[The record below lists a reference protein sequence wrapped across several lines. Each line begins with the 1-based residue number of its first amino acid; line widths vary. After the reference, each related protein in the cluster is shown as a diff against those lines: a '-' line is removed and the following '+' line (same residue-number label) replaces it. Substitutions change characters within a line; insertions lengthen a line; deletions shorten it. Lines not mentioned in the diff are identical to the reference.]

1 MLNYLDIFSHRCR
14 TTVSLETYPLY
25 SKWRKASSLNIAS
38 SPPAPGIKTYHVFR
52 EIFAVKPIWGPAGCI
67 LDGIKVNQLGE
78 KTLDSN
84 SFVKRGYS
92 VLGLFLM
99 LRTQAD
105 TPKSEC
111 ILWTNDLRSVAS
123 EVLAYN
129 YFCPVLGLQVIISIL
144 AIFLKAY
151 MGVTLPDGKITL
163 RLFLWV
169 V

>member
-1 MLNYLDIFSHRCR
+1 
-14 TTVSLETYPLY
+14 
-25 SKWRKASSLNIAS
+25 
-38 SPPAPGIKTYHVFR
+38 
-52 EIFAVKPIWGPAGCI
+52 
-67 LDGIKVNQLGE
+67 
-78 KTLDSN
+78 
-84 SFVKRGYS
+84 
-92 VLGLFLM
+92 M
-99 LRTQAD
+99 LRTQVD
-105 TPKSEC
+105 TPKSKG
-111 ILWTNDLRSVAS
+111 IPWTNNLRSIAS